1 MRNKENVI
9 KWAKEKGILDK
20 STPLKQH
27 VKTVEEVNEVLEAIL
42 NNNKEDLADAIG
54 DSIVTLIIQA
64 ELNGLDVEDCLEK
77 AYNIISKRTGKMIN
91 GIFVKDN

>member
-9 KWAKEKGILDK
+9 KWARDKGILDK
-20 STPLKQH
+20 SAPLKQH
-27 VKTVEEVNEVLEAIL
+27 VKTVEEVNEILEAIL

-54 DSIVTLIIQA
+54 DSLVTLIIQA

-77 AYNIISKRTGKMIN
+77 AYNVISKRTGKMIN